1 MRRRSPVLPLGK
13 TLWRGGRGH
22 AELCISFAAHRA
34 PVISKFPQSSSSV
47 AKFSIA
53 TARHPPQ
60 TLGKDKGYAH
70 AQPTN
75 FRQ

>member
-1 MRRRSPVLPLGK
+1 MRRRSPVLPPGK
-13 TLWRGGRGH
+13 TLWCGGWL
-22 AELCISFAAHRA
+22 AELCIRFAAHGA
-34 PVISKFPQSSSSV
+34 HLILKFPQSSSLV

-60 TLGKDKGYAH
+60 TLAKDKGYAH

-75 FRQ
+75 FR